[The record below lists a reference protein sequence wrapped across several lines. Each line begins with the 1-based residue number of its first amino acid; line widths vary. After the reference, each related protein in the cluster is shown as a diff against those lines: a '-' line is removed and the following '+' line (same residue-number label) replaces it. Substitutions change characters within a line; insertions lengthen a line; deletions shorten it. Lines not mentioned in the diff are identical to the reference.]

1 VPLSL
6 SLSIVKAF
14 NCVPQLNSTFLNSEL
29 LFYCEPKDAQ
39 KSSTFIP
46 ESHLLLSHLKII
58 VNQLIANSADMKKL
72 IIDNLE
78 TLLQTLKEQANDKNK
93 SIFLL
98 FTGSKDSSGK
108 SWCPDCNIA
117 DPIIE
122 QVINEQTYDSDDYLF
137 ITVFVGERDV

>member
-1 VPLSL
+1 
-6 SLSIVKAF
+6 
-14 NCVPQLNSTFLNSEL
+14 
-29 LFYCEPKDAQ
+29 
-39 KSSTFIP
+39 
-46 ESHLLLSHLKII
+46 
-58 VNQLIANSADMKKL
+58 MKKL

-108 SWCPDCNIA
+108 SWCPDCNTA